1 MAKAKR
7 DKIFGNNI
15 SQLAA
20 ALQSQMEGRQNVS
33 QKDSFNSKLDEAIEE
48 LTESTKRS
56 NKVEQLLKLTGEN
69 SGGGQNILKQLNE
82 AGIPLSDLI
91 DKNQEQTKTLQQM
104 LNEERKA
111 RIESEE
117 KALDMKKENK
127 STEMDMMMQV
137 MKMNQEQQR
146 QQVESFKEILTDL
159 KDEIKEVKNKGNN
172 SNDNN
177 NPVTN
182 VTKKLINQAVEEK
195 INNKDKNPTESIMEQ
210 VQNIQQIQDIFG
222 NNNDINK
229 HELEIDKQLELKRIE
244 LEDQRRREESQKQRE
259 IEQQKLQRWDS
270 FINSLQQ
277 IVPAVVQQVSGNN
290 NQNQAQNNN
299 QNPPGENQVF
309 CRECG
314 QQLNPQEIP
323 ENCPNCGAQL
333 LEESPPEES
342 QNEKGQ

>member
-20 ALQSQMEGRQNVS
+20 ALQAQMEGRQNVS
-33 QKDSFNSKLDEAIEE
+33 QKDSFNSKLDEAVEE

-56 NKVEQLLKLTGEN
+56 NKVEQLLKLSGKD
-69 SGGGQNILKQLNE
+69 SGGNQNILKQLNE

-127 STEMDMMMQV
+127 STEMDMMMQI
-137 MKMNQEQQR
+137 MKMTQQQQR
-146 QQVESFKEILTDL
+146 QQIESFKEILTDL
-159 KDEIKEVKNKGNN
+159 KDEIKEVKNNDN
-172 SNDNN
+172 SNND
-177 NPVTN
+177 NPVSN
-182 VTKKLINQAVEEK
+182 VTKKLINQAVNEK
-195 INNKDKNPTESIMEQ
+195 INNKDKDPTESIMEQ

-222 NNNDINK
+222 SNNDINK

-244 LEDQRRREESQKQRE
+244 LEDQRQREEAQKQRE

-290 NQNQAQNNN
+290 NPNSQA
-299 QNPPGENQVF
+299 NPTGNQVF

-314 QQLNPQEIP
+314 QQLDPQEIP

-333 LEESPPEES
+333 LEEPPPEEAK
-342 QNEKGQ
+342 NEEG